1 VPDYTANL
9 SSGREKLIVLLENYA
24 QMSWLVPFSAHTFW
38 TLHKKDY
45 SLNEVQRMLDYL
57 YLQKRL
63 IRLNNRRFISH
74 EAMAVIKERVKNLIR
89 SKGGLTIEDGKELL
103 GYGRTV
109 GISVF
114 EYLDSIKFTRRKDDM
129 RILTDSD
136 IEKRADA

>member
-1 VPDYTANL
+1 
-9 SSGREKLIVLLENYA
+9 
-24 QMSWLVPFSAHTFW
+24 
-38 TLHKKDY
+38 
-45 SLNEVQRMLDYL
+45 
-57 YLQKRL
+57 
-63 IRLNNRRFISH
+63 
-74 EAMAVIKERVKNLIR
+74 MAVIKERVKNLIR